1 MIELHLTA
9 VIRRERGSYTARC
22 PELDIDSEGK
32 TAENAR
38 DNLTR
43 AVEVFLQTAETSEIR
58 QRISRLAS

>member
-22 PELDIDSEGK
+22 PELDIHSEGK
-32 TAENAR
+32 TAEHAR

-43 AVEVFLQTAETSEIR
+43 AVEAFLQTADTREIH
-58 QRISRLAS
+58 QRINRRAS